1 MRAEGRHRFFY
12 GKVARIPAENALPPE
27 EEGLAP
33 VSATSSLSTRQEQK
47 VVIKIDSTQVK
58 GMPHRRFNGLV
69 GVVKETGRR
78 AVVIDVK
85 VGDKVKTVISRKE
98 HIVPLLEAKQG
109 CQQKPLRP
117 RRRRRRSP

>member
-1 MRAEGRHRFFY
+1 M
-12 GKVARIPAENALPPE
+12 ARSHGYRRRTRSLLRKRESI
-27 EEGLAP
+27 GLSHILTDYAP
-33 VSATSSLSTRQEQK
+33 GQN

-78 AVVIDVK
+78 SVTIDVN

-98 HIVPLLEAKQG
+98 HIVPLMEAEK
-109 CQQKPLRP
+109 
-117 RRRRRRSP
+117 